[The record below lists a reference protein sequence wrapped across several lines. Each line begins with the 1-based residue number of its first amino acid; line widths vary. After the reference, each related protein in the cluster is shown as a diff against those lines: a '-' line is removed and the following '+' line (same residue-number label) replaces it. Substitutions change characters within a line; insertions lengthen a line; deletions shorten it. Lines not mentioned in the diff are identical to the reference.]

1 MSSEPI
7 EMRVLKRS
15 LRVFG
20 KNFFRLTLPFLLL
33 LGVTIGRG
41 SLAVFQSLTAG
52 IVSLLGEAFLGLF
65 CISGL
70 ILDTWG
76 ALNNRQFGFR
86 ESWGYVARNLP
97 RLLLSVL
104 IAAAP
109 WLMILYLFFHF
120 FNFFLFLPLAVYPF
134 FFVFTL
140 PELLINDS
148 GPFEAFQA
156 SFQLSLT
163 HSTRTILLTYLPGTL
178 ATYLYFLGFQ
188 SLVVLLVIPAWFV
201 TISTQYCILTESAG
215 PVEYFKE
222 VPAD

>member
-1 MSSEPI
+1 
-7 EMRVLKRS
+7 MRVLKRS

-33 LGVTIGRG
+33 LGVNLGRG
-41 SLAVFQSLTAG
+41 SLAVLQRLPAS
-52 IVSLLGEAFLGLF
+52 IVSLLGVAFLGFF

-76 ALNNRQFGFR
+76 ALNNCQFGVR

-97 RLLLSVL
+97 RLLLTVL
-104 IAAAP
+104 IAGAP
-109 WLMILYLFFHF
+109 WLVILYLFIHF
-120 FNFFLFLPLAVYPF
+120 FNFFLFLLLAVYPF
-134 FFVFTL
+134 FIVFTL

-148 GPFEAFQA
+148 GPVEALRT

-178 ATYLYFLGFQ
+178 ATYLYFLDFQ
-188 SLVVLLVIPAWFV
+188 SLVVSLVIPAWFV
-201 TISTQYCILTESAG
+201 TISTQYWILMESAG

-222 VPAD
+222 VPVD